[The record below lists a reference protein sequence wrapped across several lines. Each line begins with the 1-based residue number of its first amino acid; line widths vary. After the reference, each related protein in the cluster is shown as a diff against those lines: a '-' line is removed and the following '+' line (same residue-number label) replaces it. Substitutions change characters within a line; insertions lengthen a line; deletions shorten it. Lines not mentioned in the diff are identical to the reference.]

1 MVGFLRGKKRGREG
15 KERENGFACVCVLVC
30 GEMGRSDNIEDGV
43 G

>member
-1 MVGFLRGKKRGREG
+1 MVGFLRGKERGREREK
-15 KERENGFACVCVLVC
+15 KEKMGLCVCALLC